1 VANAQE
7 QHRPAHSAWSRTAGA
22 TPLPIRVLLADDHS
36 ILLASLRALLE
47 QQGFAVVGIATSG
60 EKAIALAASCQ
71 PHVVV
76 MDVEMPGLGGLA
88 TIPRIRKVVP
98 AAQVLMLS
106 AHHEESDV
114 IEALSEAGAA
124 GYLVKHDAPAE
135 LLNAITAVASGKR
148 YMSSSIAAILLRHIT
163 SSPQASSAR
172 ELSTLTRREREVLR
186 LVAQGARAK
195 AIAAKLGMSPKTAQ
209 VHSENIRRK
218 LELHSAADLVRYAIQ
233 HRIVKLD

>member
-1 VANAQE
+1 MTNAQARR
-7 QHRPAHSAWSRTAGA
+7 RPAHSAWSGGAGISS
-22 TPLPIRVLLADDHS
+22 LPIRVLLADDHS

-47 QQGFAVVGIATSG
+47 QHGFMVVGTATSG
-60 EKAIALAASCQ
+60 EEAIAMAASCR

-88 TIPRIRKVVP
+88 SIARIREIAP

-106 AHHEESDV
+106 AHSEESDV
-114 IEALSEAGAA
+114 IEALSEASAA
-124 GYLVKHDAPAE
+124 GYLIKHDAPGE
-135 LLNAITAVASGKR
+135 LLDAITAVASGKR
-148 YMSSSIAAILLRHIT
+148 YMSSSIAAILLRHIK
-163 SSPQASSAR
+163 SPPQTSSAR
-172 ELSTLTRREREVLR
+172 GLSTLTRREREVLR

-195 AIAAKLGMSPKTAQ
+195 AIAASLGMSPKTAQ